1 MERVAYFQKD
11 SVIKGTSLIFGLAL
25 DRCHSTGQEK
35 NKQNKN
41 NNNKP
46 NRQKKA
52 PTTMKNPNAKP
63 FRKCPKRTGGS
74 TGVASASFL
83 PPSRGVFHLLPTLS

>member
-46 NRQKKA
+46 NRQKK
-52 PTTMKNPNAKP
+52 
-63 FRKCPKRTGGS
+63 RQQQ
-74 TGVASASFL
+74 
-83 PPSRGVFHLLPTLS
+83 